1 MKELLIHYKPLSDK
15 QPTEQIDINLV
26 INDENFAGYNCMLP
40 GWGNVTCENFD
51 QIFQVG
57 DTLIIE
63 LSGADPNG
71 LSSEFK
77 VSTPGQALSD
87 WKPETTLDTYTIE
100 EKDRGNIIGIGFCWR
115 NNDGVANTWEPV
127 GESYSE
133 LDGCHSIRLRV
144 SE

>member
-1 MKELLIHYKPLSDK
+1 
-15 QPTEQIDINLV
+15 
-26 INDENFAGYNCMLP
+26 MLP

-100 EKDRGNIIGIGFCWR
+100 EKDRGNIIGIGLI
-115 NNDGVANTWEPV
+115 V
-127 GESYSE
+127 GGSLLINS
-133 LDGCHSIRLRV
+133 S
-144 SE
+144 